1 MNREPNSLSLGPDRP
16 GSGGWR
22 TGRRASSLKQ
32 PLNSSLM
39 GLSFAAGM
47 VQNLSLNPQGSHPP
61 YMQRSGGNQAVP
73 HDERRGREMPTK
85 TQTRVC
91 AECERRS
98 GRNKPPRFQMNIPV
112 LGGWVWLCNDHD
124 IWWGP
129 RPRSKKDGSSRAVS
143 VIAIHDELV
152 EALRDIV
159 AAYEDR
165 SDQRFP
171 GHTLETAMPRAIAAL
186 ARAEGEGD

>member
-1 MNREPNSLSLGPDRP
+1 
-16 GSGGWR
+16 
-22 TGRRASSLKQ
+22 
-32 PLNSSLM
+32 
-39 GLSFAAGM
+39 
-47 VQNLSLNPQGSHPP
+47 
-61 YMQRSGGNQAVP
+61 
-73 HDERRGREMPTK
+73 MPTE

-129 RPRSKKDGSSRAVS
+129 RPRSKKDGASRTVS
-143 VIAIHDELV
+143 VIAIHDEMM

-159 AAYEDR
+159 TAYEDR

-171 GHTLETAMPRAIAAL
+171 GHTLEAAMPRAIAAL
-186 ARAEGEGD
+186 ARAEGEDDAD